1 MATITLLDDSTRP
14 KAPKLE
20 GATVHHELP
29 GKHLKMIHR
38 YHLQE
43 LSRVSRF
50 LDEIEAGK
58 PKLVELGK
66 AVSTLKIHETMRLF
80 GNLCGQECE
89 MLNAHH
95 SIESQMMFPV
105 LHDRG
110 NDGIKR
116 VVERLM
122 AEHDIVHYFLK
133 ELEFNSIA
141 IQQNPTTENF
151 ESLKETFK
159 NLEKIIRSHF
169 NYEETQL
176 EVALGFY
183 GVEI

>member
-1 MATITLLDDSTRP
+1 MATITLLDDRTRP

-20 GATVHHELP
+20 GATAQDELP
-29 GKHLKMIHR
+29 GQHLKMIHR
-38 YHLQE
+38 YHLRE
-43 LSRVSRF
+43 LFQVRRF
-50 LDEIEAGK
+50 LDEIESGASK
-58 PKLVELGK
+58 RAELDD
-66 AVSTLKIHETMRLF
+66 AISSLKMHESMRLF

-95 SIESQMMFPV
+95 SIESQIIFPP

-122 AEHDIVHYFLK
+122 AEHDIIHNLLQDLK
-133 ELEFNSIA
+133 FKAAA
-141 IQQNPTTENF
+141 IQHNPIVENF
-151 ESLKETFK
+151 NSLKETFK
-159 NLEKIIRSHF
+159 DLEITIRSHF
-169 NYEETQL
+169 QYEETQL

>member
-14 KAPKLE
+14 IAPKLE
-20 GATVHHELP
+20 GATAHHELP

-43 LSRVSRF
+43 LNQVRRF
-50 LDEIEAGK
+50 LDEFEAGE
-58 PKLVELGK
+58 PKLAELSK
-66 AVSTLKIHETMRLF
+66 AASTLKMHASMRLF

-105 LHDRG
+105 LHNRG

-122 AEHDIVHYFLK
+122 AEHDIIHYFLK
-133 ELEFNSIA
+133 ELEIKANK
-141 IQQNPTTENF
+141 IQQNPATENF

-169 NYEETQL
+169 KYEETQL